1 MIMNLND
8 GAPNAQQSRVPL
20 KFVIEGKEFETFD
33 QYKTGAELK
42 QLVGIPLD
50 TELFLSI
57 SRPYNDELIENEVR
71 VNLARPETE
80 YFFVKK
86 KLHFTING
94 VHYTWYKQFIRGI
107 QIRELGN
114 IPREDELYLDLPDG
128 WKDDFIEDDE
138 IVDLARPGVEHFISR
153 AKIQGVEIIVN
164 QSRKKYDKPQISFEE
179 VVRLANG
186 SYDPNRGYTV
196 KYSDGPKENPKGL
209 MSKGTEVFVKHNE
222 FQCQKQSSI
231 VVQT

>member
-42 QLVGIPLD
+42 QLAGIPLD

-57 SRPYNDELIENEVR
+57 SRPYNDELIENEAR

-209 MSKGTEVFVKHNE
+209 MSKGTEVFVKHNMN
-222 FQCQKQSSI
+222 FNVRINNQS
-231 VVQT
+231 

>member
-42 QLVGIPLD
+42 QLAGIPLD

-57 SRPYNDELIENEVR
+57 SRPYNDELIENEAR

-107 QIRELGN
+107 QIRELDN

-209 MSKGTEVFVKHNE
+209 MSKGTGSF
-222 FQCQKQSSI
+222 CQ
-231 VVQT
+231 T

>member
-1 MIMNLND
+1 MNLND

-209 MSKGTEVFVKHNE
+209 MSKGTEVFVKHNMN
-222 FQCQKQSSI
+222 FNVRSNNQS
-231 VVQT
+231 

>member
-42 QLVGIPLD
+42 QLAGIPLD

-57 SRPYNDELIENEVR
+57 SRPYNDELIENEAR

-196 KYSDGPKENPKGL
+196 KY
-209 MSKGTEVFVKHNE
+209 
-222 FQCQKQSSI
+222 
-231 VVQT
+231 

>member
-1 MIMNLND
+1 MNLND

-20 KFVIEGKEFETFD
+20 KFVIEGKEYETFD
-33 QYKTGAELK
+33 QYKAGGELK
-42 QLVGIPLD
+42 QLAGISLE

-57 SRPYNDELIENEVR
+57 SKPYNDELIENDTR

-94 VHYTWYKQFIRGI
+94 VRHTWYKQFIRGI

-114 IPREDELYLDLPDG
+114 ISREDELYLDLPDG

-153 AKIQGVEIIVN
+153 NKIEGIEIIVN
-164 QSRKKYDKPQISFEE
+164 QMRKKYDNPKISFEE
-179 VVRLANG
+179 VVSLADG

-196 KYSDGPKENPKGL
+196 KYSDGPKENPAGV
-209 MSKGTEVFVKHNE
+209 MSKGTEVFVKHNMN
-222 FQCQKQSSI
+222 FNVRSTHQS
-231 VVQT
+231 